1 VSEDSAGPAGPIGG
15 QALLEG
21 VMMRCGSRWG
31 AAVRRADGSI
41 ATTRRTLAPTFDRW
55 RPVPLLRGVLAL
67 AESTVLGT
75 RAMVWAASERS
86 DEEDGGYSQVGL
98 AVSVVVAVALAIGVF
113 GLLPAAVVK
122 AAGVD
127 GTVAFNLAETS
138 LRLAILV
145 GYLWALSRSAQVQRV
160 FGYHG
165 AEHMTIHAF
174 EHGQPLDPSVVRT
187 FDRRHPR
194 CGTSFLL
201 LVVVITMA
209 VHAVVGTP
217 GWAVLLAS
225 RVLLLP
231 VVAGL
236 SYEVV
241 RFAGRH
247 QESWT
252 GRVLM
257 APGYWLQQL
266 STSPPDDEQI
276 EVAIAALD
284 ATLAPTTS
292 SPDDLVPAMVVSA
305 GPAPVDR
312 R

>member
-1 VSEDSAGPAGPIGG
+1 
-15 QALLEG
+15 
-21 VMMRCGSRWG
+21 MRCGNRWG

-41 ATTRRTLAPTFDRW
+41 VTTRRTLSPTLDRW

-67 AESTVLGT
+67 AESTALGT
-75 RAMVWAASERS
+75 RAMVWAASERTD
-86 DEEDGGYSQVGL
+86 DEDEGYSRVGL
-98 AVSVVVAVALAIGVF
+98 ALSVVVAVTLAVGVF
-113 GLLPAAVVK
+113 GLLPAVVVK
-122 AAGVD
+122 VAGVE

-138 LRLAILV
+138 LRLAILI
-145 GYLWALSRSAQVQRV
+145 GYLWALSRSAQVRRV

-174 EHGQPLDPSVVRT
+174 EHRLPLEPSAVRSH
-187 FDRRHPR
+187 DRRHPR

-201 LVVVITMA
+201 LVVVITVA
-209 VHAVVGTP
+209 VHALVGTP

-247 QESWT
+247 QET
-252 GRVLM
+252 RVGRVLM
-257 APGYWLQQL
+257 APGYWLQEL
-266 STSPPDDEQI
+266 STRPPDDDQI
-276 EVAIAALD
+276 EVAIAALE
-284 ATLAPTTS
+284 ATVAPAAPGS
-292 SPDDLVPAMVVSA
+292 EARASA
-305 GPAPVDR
+305 GIGSAGMGSADR